1 MQVQLPLDQMT
12 IADKLQVMESLW
24 ADLSRRPDDLP
35 SPDWHKDVLSER
47 RRLVEEGKLQ
57 FVDWEKAFGD
67 LREEVRGNP
76 PT

>member
-24 ADLSRRPDDLP
+24 ADLSQRPDDLP
-35 SPDWHKDVLSER
+35 SPDWHRDVLLDR
-47 RRLVEEGKLQ
+47 RRLVQEGKLK
-57 FVDWEKAFGD
+57 FLDWEKAFGE
-67 LREEVRGNP
+67 LRKEVRGNS